1 MGVWLW
7 PVLACPPTSSLWP
20 GGDQGEQA
28 AHSGLS
34 LHRFLTYSYLLAFNM
49 WLLLAPVT
57 LCYDWQV
64 GSIPLVESLWDARN
78 LASLLLALGLGALSL
93 HCLEAYKV
101 FLKWTREEGEGCME
115 GECGSGWKVIG
126 GWTEASGGRWEANGG
141 GEWEGMRGEWEV
153 IGGWMRGEG
162 EATAFSLL

>member
-1 MGVWLW
+1 
-7 PVLACPPTSSLWP
+7 
-20 GGDQGEQA
+20 
-28 AHSGLS
+28 
-34 LHRFLTYSYLLAFNM
+34 M

-101 FLKWTREEGEGCME
+101 FFKWTREEGEGCME

-126 GWTEASGGRWEANGG
+126 GLD
-141 GEWEGMRGEWEV
+141 RGEW
-153 IGGWMRGEG
+153 R
-162 EATAFSLL
+162 